1 MSFTIL
7 EHEDLF
13 PDIVIL
19 HHLRFS
25 QYIAP
30 QFIVLRAYMKSMY
43 LDALTIQESIGGP
56 LDKDTEC
63 HNTIGAPSVTTFLH
77 QHEDTE
83 FYHPTLKHIGL
94 NHFNG

>member
-1 MSFTIL
+1 
-7 EHEDLF
+7 
-13 PDIVIL
+13 
-19 HHLRFS
+19 
-25 QYIAP
+25 
-30 QFIVLRAYMKSMY
+30 MKSMY